1 MAATR
6 ILNRTIGSSLAAMLL
21 ALSAW
26 PALAGPW
33 MVTVDTAPL
42 QGQAGFLAFDY
53 LAGDP
58 ATTNQVQLSAFAS
71 NAGLGAASSSGDVTG
86 TLVPGPLRLG
96 GGAQLFSEWLQGV
109 NAFGNT
115 ISFVLDLG
123 ADSAANRPDQFAFFL
138 LDPDQLPFATTDPTG
153 AGALFYF
160 DLTGAGTAPVTFTSA
175 FASVNIQMINVGPPG
190 VAEPGTGLLIVA
202 ACVTAILPV
211 SRRRQPRRGALPV
224 VC

>member
-115 ISFVLDLG
+115 ISFVLDRSSIPPRTG
-123 ADSAANRPDQFAFFL
+123 
-138 LDPDQLPFATTDPTG
+138 PTNSLSSCSTRTSCRSPPPTPPEP
-153 AGALFYF
+153 ARCS
-160 DLTGAGTAPVTFTSA
+160 TSTSPVPS
-175 FASVNIQMINVGPPG
+175 
-190 VAEPGTGLLIVA
+190 
-202 ACVTAILPV
+202 
-211 SRRRQPRRGALPV
+211 PRR
-224 VC
+224 